1 MIPTYTHTYIYTYI
15 YIHIHVYTYTHTCIH
30 VCTYTYMYTHVYTLI
45 FAAFF
50 WHCISVPSRE
60 DTYIHTYICIYI
72 YIHVHVYTCACI
84 HVCCFFVHLI
94 SLPLSIYMYMCTF
107 INIHTYIQIY
117 VYICIYTRT
126 GWRRLIGSPKLQ
138 IIFPKRATEYR
149 SLVRKMTYEDKGSY
163 ESSPPCI
170 GYLFSNR
177 IFSPLSLFLAYG
189 VATISRLLKIIGLFC
204 RISSLL

>member
-1 MIPTYTHTYIYTYI
+1 MYIH
-15 YIHIHVYTYTHTCIH
+15 IHIHVYTYVHTHICIHMYIHSYLQLFFGIVSLFLLVKIHTYTHTYVYI
-30 VCTYTYMYTHVYTLI
+30 YIYMY
-45 FAAFF
+45 
-50 WHCISVPSRE
+50 
-60 DTYIHTYICIYI
+60 YICIYI